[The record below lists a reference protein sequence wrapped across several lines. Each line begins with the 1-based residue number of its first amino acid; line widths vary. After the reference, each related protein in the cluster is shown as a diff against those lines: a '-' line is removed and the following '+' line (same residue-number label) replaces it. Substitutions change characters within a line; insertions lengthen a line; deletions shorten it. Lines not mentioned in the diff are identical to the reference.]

1 MPQARQA
8 CPSAGRRTPAHQP
21 PRCALRDVSRS
32 GRSMPVVPRHD
43 RGRGGPP
50 SFVPRALSLWAG
62 QRQQR
67 DRTRGHDSRS
77 AYRASIRQTALPHLS
92 IRSGKSKAGA
102 QIYPNDPRPRNARP
116 PDLTGRACWTLGRP
130 TGPAPQRVMGGCSG
144 RVAGALAEPA
154 ARTQSIDLC
163 GCRARLRGHLH
174 PHHLT
179 AGGIPALPGSH
190 GTGQAWPS
198 VSRRQPRAGST
209 DSPASVAVRWAAGR

>member
-1 MPQARQA
+1 M
-8 CPSAGRRTPAHQP
+8 AGRRTPAHQP

-50 SFVPRALSLWAG
+50 RLRSFPGLFPHGRARGSSGTARGGTTPGPHTWPASARPLCRTSQSGQGNPKRGPRFT
-62 QRQQR
+62 QMI
-67 DRTRGHDSRS
+67 RGP
-77 AYRASIRQTALPHLS
+77 ATAM
-92 IRSGKSKAGA
+92 
-102 QIYPNDPRPRNARP
+102 P

-144 RVAGALAEPA
+144 RVVGALAEPA